1 MQVLIVGG
9 GVIGLLTALEL
20 SRAGCRVVVL
30 DQAQHGQAASW
41 AGGGILSPLYPWRY
55 LPAVNRLANLAPMLY
70 STLAIELLE
79 ATGIDIEIHRS
90 GMLILDTEDQRD
102 ALAWALDQ
110 PQEPPEL
117 LERPQMLQLNPRL
130 NPKFERGLW
139 CKHVANIRNPHL
151 VKALVKHL
159 DRQSNVT
166 LVRHTSAQQFE
177 WQGDQVRAVI
187 DQQGQRWHAD
197 QIVIASGA
205 WSGQLA
211 ELIGLQLP
219 IQPIKGQ
226 MILFK
231 AATRWLPSMIMQR
244 GVYLIP
250 RMDGHILCGSTLE
263 NVGFDT
269 RVDDQARQHL
279 YHQAIELV
287 PALAGLPIKDQWA
300 GVRPAAPNGV
310 PYIGRAPQFRN
321 LWVNSG
327 HFRNG
332 IVLAPASARLLREQ
346 MLGDRPSLPINPY
359 QFSEHLQLQRQ
370 QSLSLS

>member
-20 SRAGCRVVVL
+20 SRKGCRVVVL

-79 ATGIDIEIHRS
+79 ATGIDIEINRS

-117 LERPQMLQLNPRL
+117 LERAQMLPLNPRL

-139 CKHVANIRNPHL
+139 CKQTANLRNPHL

-159 DRQSNVT
+159 DRQPHVK

-219 IQPIKGQ
+219 VQPIKGQ

-231 AATRWLPSMIMQR
+231 AAPRWLPSMIMHR

-263 NVGFDT
+263 NAGFDT

-279 YHQAIELV
+279 YHQAIELA

-310 PYIGRAPQFRN
+310 PYIGRAPQFAN
-321 LWVNSG
+321 LWVNAG

-346 MLGDRPSLPINPY
+346 MLGERPSLPINPY

-370 QSLSLS
+370 HPLSLV